1 MRGLTGQTT
10 MMTTI
15 LFPSG
20 PVFAEQSA
28 LRLSLNTV
36 LHQQG
41 TIDGAWWPRTR
52 DAGTE
57 LPALISAVD
66 QRLGRAVL
74 RVGLHV
80 DAWDHI
86 PRRIQAPGRQVRVAW
101 FRSADPHL
109 ITLSFAGT
117 SPVSLLVIPPRTA
130 AGPAIAAL
138 TRAVADTFG
147 VRPADLLRAA
157 APEESSPAQDGSA
170 SWENEG
176 GRVTE
181 PAPER
186 PATRLRPVTH

>member
-1 MRGLTGQTT
+1 
-10 MMTTI
+10 MMTTL
-15 LFPSG
+15 LFPSS

-52 DAGTE
+52 DAGAE

-80 DAWDHI
+80 DAWDDI
-86 PRRIQAPGRQVRVAW
+86 PRRIQAPDRQVRVGW
-101 FRSADPHL
+101 FRSADPRL

-117 SPVSLLVIPPRTA
+117 SPISLLVIPPRTA
-130 AGPAIAAL
+130 AGPAMAAL
-138 TRAVADTFG
+138 AGAAEDTFG

-157 APEESSPAQDGSA
+157 APEKSSPGQDGSA

-181 PAPER
+181 PDLEP
-186 PATRLRPVTH
+186 PATRLRPVTR